1 MNNCVV
7 VARKESPGYWQIAN
21 TDLNS
26 WHRPWQLL
34 VSILRIRK
42 YKVTPDQLIVRMFDQ
57 SLILF
62 LLTLVYF
69 LICYYRLWALK
80 CACCVMMILCLYC
93 SCHYYQ
99 CLSSGIRNLRSSR
112 VRPDSSRLTN
122 QEILVW
128 KIRKILVTS
137 VHWGLMRWRCL
148 CASDWGRVVFVM
160 LGGMMQVRSW
170 PQECVGMTGVMM
182 LWRQLSWHLC
192 AMTDASQD
200 SVMPQHSGLSRR

>member
-1 MNNCVV
+1 MQILHNDEIMMVLTVSSFLCWCGERVMNNCVV

-69 LICYYRLWALK
+69 SYFTDCECKSVLVVSWWFFVCIAPVIIISAW
-80 CACCVMMILCLYC
+80 V
-93 SCHYYQ
+93 Q
-99 CLSSGIRNLRSSR
+99 ESGISAVLGSDQTP
-112 VRPDSSRLTN
+112 V
-122 QEILVW
+122 VW
-128 KIRKILVTS
+128 QIRKY
-137 VHWGLMRWRCL
+137 
-148 CASDWGRVVFVM
+148 
-160 LGGMMQVRSW
+160 
-170 PQECVGMTGVMM
+170 
-182 LWRQLSWHLC
+182 
-192 AMTDASQD
+192 
-200 SVMPQHSGLSRR
+200 